1 MMMMMMSVCVSVVR
15 VRGWGIGILE
25 IDSYPV
31 TLDEGILQR
40 ILCFISG
47 LMLAKQYYMYFVMKL
62 NNCSGSTT
70 VPFNHGNFLVS

>member
-1 MMMMMMSVCVSVVR
+1 MMMMMMMMNVCVSVVR
-15 VRGWGIGILE
+15 VRGWGGGGGWIGILE

-47 LMLAKQYYMYFVMKL
+47 LMLAKQYYMYFVMKQL
-62 NNCSGSTT
+62 
-70 VPFNHGNFLVS
+70 